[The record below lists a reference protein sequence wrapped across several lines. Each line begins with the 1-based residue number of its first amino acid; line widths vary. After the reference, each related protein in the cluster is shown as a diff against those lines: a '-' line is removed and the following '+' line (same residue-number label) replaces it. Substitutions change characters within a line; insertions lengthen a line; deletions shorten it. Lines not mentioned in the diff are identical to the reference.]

1 MTLVITFVLPWHIF
15 WLQTIHILVTLFRLQ
30 WMQWIGCNAWK
41 GKFVALLWMHQ
52 TVVIVTSSS
61 ALQPSQLLKVSKLKN
76 CLCKSKG
83 FYIVFMLNL
92 LRPFQDH
99 CQSKS
104 NMALGQHV
112 LNPNQLTSNVLI
124 VSHQN
129 HWDNCAESHCKQT
142 LTTWI
147 NETLQIVIFIA
158 ELSIYFGLFLSWNC
172 WTVAMT
178 PCNYTL
184 LCSRS
189 LIKSCVINC
198 YVLLMSGLCLISWTF
213 AKKMQERG

>member
-1 MTLVITFVLPWHIF
+1 M
-15 WLQTIHILVTLFRLQ
+15 FRLQ
-30 WMQWIGCNAWK
+30 WMQWIGCNTWK

-52 TVVIVTSSS
+52 TAVIVTPSS
-61 ALQPSQLLKVSKLKN
+61 ALQPLLKVSKLKN
-76 CLCKSKG
+76 CLCKSKR
-83 FYIVFMLNL
+83 FYIVFILNL

-104 NMALGQHV
+104 NMGLGQHV
-112 LNPNQLTSNVLI
+112 VNPNQLTSNVLI

-129 HWDNCAESHCKQT
+129 HWDNCAESHCKQP

-178 PCNYTL
+178 PCILHTAMFQILDYVWAMLNL
-184 LCSRS
+184 LNLCDKDAGEGIITITIQQWEF
-189 LIKSCVINC
+189 LEPLPLQK
-198 YVLLMSGLCLISWTF
+198 LMF
-213 AKKMQERG
+213 K